1 MWRRSVGEK
10 VWKEESPR
18 GSERRIEWGEKESVE
33 SKKESVWKGEL
44 GESRREGD
52 IEGERKKESRRESR
66 RERGVER

>member
-1 MWRRSVGEK
+1 M
-10 VWKEESPR
+10 
-18 GSERRIEWGEKESVE
+18 E

-66 RERGVER
+66 REREGVER